1 MSVERPSPIDAELAE
16 RRPRLRKGLAAVA
29 AVAVAAG
36 IVWLLFGAAGEY
48 GAQYTAVALLGG
60 SVGVGELVSR
70 YRDRPWKALRAWPAI
85 GYIVLNAAAAAG
97 ALLLVISFD
106 WTFGA
111 TGKDEIV
118 ATRLLVAGFGSMALF
133 RTSLFT
139 VRAGDQDVGIG
150 PSSLLSIVLAACDR
164 GVDRERAKDRALQ
177 VGDIML
183 DVSFEKAKG
192 PLPTVALALM
202 QNLDAPDQAAL
213 GVQVEKLSNE
223 TQMSDR
229 AKSLLLGLAISNAV
243 GPHVLQHAK
252 EALGEEILRTAPDSN
267 EEESGMSASLGQW
280 LRGRRVGRDA
290 PPRSD
295 APSADKTD
303 AADSQVDISD
313 ARDVDREPAGLDRNN
328 APDTSLDAP
337 GIPGTD
343 AQAREPDPGLPQT
356 PQTPG

>member
-1 MSVERPSPIDAELAE
+1 
-16 RRPRLRKGLAAVA
+16 
-29 AVAVAAG
+29 
-36 IVWLLFGAAGEY
+36 
-48 GAQYTAVALLGG
+48 
-60 SVGVGELVSR
+60 
-70 YRDRPWKALRAWPAI
+70 
-85 GYIVLNAAAAAG
+85 
-97 ALLLVISFD
+97 
-106 WTFGA
+106 
-111 TGKDEIV
+111 
-118 ATRLLVAGFGSMALF
+118 LF

-177 VGDIML
+177 VGDIMW

-267 EEESGMSASLGQW
+267 EAESGMSASLGQW
-280 LRGRRVGRDA
+280 LRGRRGREA
-290 PPRSD
+290 PPRND
-295 APSADKTD
+295 APSADQTE
-303 AADSQVDISD
+303 ASDSQVDISD
-313 ARDVDREPAGLDRNN
+313 ARDVDREPADLDRNTG
-328 APDTSLDAP
+328 PDTSLDAP

-343 AQAREPDPGLPQT
+343 AQARQPDRGLPQT